1 MLKPPEC
8 SKCSLYTISSSFS
21 KVDGKYRIPLLFIG
35 EGLGHEEAIDGL
47 PFRPF
52 AQAGS
57 KLKQSIELAGYGRD
71 DFAYWNIIGCQP
83 PNNKLSGQ
91 WYEESAKNYCYATH
105 FIPIINRLKP
115 KVVMAVGNIAFRFL
129 TKEEELSVL
138 DVRGYP
144 FQYKRARDFLSDKEW
159 NPIVIPCIHPSF
171 IKRGKEYLTPLLV
184 EDIKKGVR
192 MAKGEGGYRIKFI
205 ERKGKVPEGYKGM
218 DYAYEIGKEGEID
231 DDVPF

>member
-1 MLKPPEC
+1 MLKPSEC
-8 SKCSLYTISSSFS
+8 SKCSLYKIGNSFS
-21 KVDGKYRIPLLFIG
+21 KPDGKFRIPLLFVG
-35 EGLGHEEAIDGL
+35 EALGHEESIDGL

-57 KLKQSIELAGYGRD
+57 KLKQSIELAGFTRE
-71 DFAYWNIIGCQP
+71 DFLYWNIIACQP

-91 WYEESAKNYCYATH
+91 WYEEGAKNYCYATH
-105 FIPIINRLKP
+105 FINVINQYKP
-115 KVVMAVGNIAFRFL
+115 KVIIALGNIAFRYL
-129 TKEEELSVL
+129 TQEENLSVL

-144 FQYKRARDFLSDKEW
+144 FPYRRAREADSTGEW
-159 NPIVIPCIHPSF
+159 NPIVIPSLHPSF

-192 MAKGEGGYRIKFI
+192 MARGEGLIKFI
-205 ERKGKVPEGYKGM
+205 TNKVRIPENYKSSE
-218 DYAYEIGKEGEID
+218 YAYEIGKEQD